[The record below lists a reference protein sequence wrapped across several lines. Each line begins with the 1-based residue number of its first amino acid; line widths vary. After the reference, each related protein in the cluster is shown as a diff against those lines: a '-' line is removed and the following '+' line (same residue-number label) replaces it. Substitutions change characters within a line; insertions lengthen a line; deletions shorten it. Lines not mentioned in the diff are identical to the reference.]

1 MRSSPYGALLLDEF
15 EKADKKVVDLFLQIL
30 DEGFFSDAF
39 GQRVNMRNTI
49 IIATSNAGAQ
59 LIWQWVQTGIDPTA
73 KKSEI
78 IAAIQQ
84 EGKFKPELLNR
95 FDAIIMFQPLSQEH
109 LKRVARLML
118 KKLADRLKEQ
128 QNITFVITDELIDE
142 TVSKGYDPVFG
153 ARPMRR
159 FIQDNVEKIIAEKI
173 IKGELARGGSIAL
186 NAKDVG

>member
-1 MRSSPYGALLLDEF
+1 
-15 EKADKKVVDLFLQIL
+15 
-30 DEGFFSDAF
+30 
-39 GQRVNMRNTI
+39 MRNTI

-59 LIWQWVQTGIDPTA
+59 LISQWMQAGIDPTA

-118 KKLADRLKEQ
+118 KKLGDRLKEQ

-153 ARPMRR
+153 ALPMRR
-159 FIQDNVEKIIAEKI
+159 FIQDKVEKIIAEKI

-186 NAKDVG
+186 EAKNLT